1 MEQKKGGVSSTAVAI
16 IAILVVAAAF
26 MAWTYPRAVLTIP
39 VSFTLGADVARK
51 TFEVPFM
58 DGAVQVQ
65 VTVNSGGALWSADIQ
80 RGNSTIFTHRASQGG
95 QTTYTSEWITLG
107 AGTYS
112 FNFATLGFGS
122 LDAQV
127 TVTAKGGLW

>member
-1 MEQKKGGVSSTAVAI
+1 
-16 IAILVVAAAF
+16 
-26 MAWTYPRAVLTIP
+26 MAWTYPRTVLTIP
-39 VSFTLGADVARK
+39 VSLTLGADIVQED
-51 TFEVPFM
+51 FEIPIM

-65 VTVNSGGALWSADIQ
+65 VIVNSGGALWSADIQ

-112 FNFATLGFGS
+112 FNFATLSFGS

-127 TVTAKGGLW
+127 TVTVKGGFW